1 MNLSIF
7 IRGTVKFIL
16 ILFYLLLFIS
26 VSEDAY
32 TLCFYPQEYG
42 NLFGNTGFGWQYSS
56 KSVYAAFGVFLA
68 AWSLLGIYIS
78 TRLNEKPH
86 APWAAG
92 HILATAVI
100 LCACAWI

>member
-42 NLFGNTGFGWQYSS
+42 NLFGNTGFG
-56 KSVYAAFGVFLA
+56 
-68 AWSLLGIYIS
+68 
-78 TRLNEKPH
+78 
-86 APWAAG
+86 
-92 HILATAVI
+92 
-100 LCACAWI
+100 